1 MKWFGRKRE
10 AAVGVPAQSP
20 RTPAATLPRHTDWR
34 TYDEVAADYARAVAP
49 QLRPIAND
57 LVAVAEVPASGRL
70 LDVGTGTGVVL
81 EAAAGLAAFGVDP
94 SIPMLTHGR
103 PGMIAAA
110 DTINLPF
117 RNDTFHAATASLVL
131 PLFRKLDTALFD
143 VIRVLRPGGVLAV
156 ATWEEGEDELQK
168 MWRELAE
175 RAVGLEL
182 MRDEL
187 RDAEPW
193 AAVAGNRTT
202 LEQALRDAG
211 LHPVRVERRKYKLN
225 ISREDYISEK
235 TTEATGRFVRGM
247 LADEWPHFLELA
259 RAAYAATFPE
269 MLVDFRDVLFAVG
282 TKP

>member
-1 MKWFGRKRE
+1 MKWFGKKRQ
-10 AAVGVPAQSP
+10 ATARVPVQAQRTGTSSP
-20 RTPAATLPRHTDWR
+20 RRQTDWR
-34 TYDEVAADYARAVAP
+34 RYDEVADDYARAVAP
-49 QLRPIAND
+49 QLRPIAVD
-57 LVAVAEVPASGRL
+57 LVAFAEVPASGRL

-81 EAAAGLAAFGVDP
+81 QAPGQLHAFGVDP
-94 SIPMLTHGR
+94 SVPMLKRGR
-103 PGMIAAA
+103 AGTIAAA

-117 RNDTFHAATASLVL
+117 RTDTFHAATAAFVL

-168 MWRELAE
+168 TWRELAE

-182 MRDEL
+182 LRDEL
-187 RDAEPW
+187 RDVEPW
-193 AAVAGNRTT
+193 AAVGGDRAR

-211 LHPVRVERRKYKLN
+211 LHPVRVERRQYKLN
-225 ISREDYISEK
+225 ISRADYITEK

-247 LADEWPHFLELA
+247 LADEWPAFLEQA
-259 RAAYAATFPE
+259 RAAYAESFPE
-269 MLVDFRDVLFAVG
+269 MLVDFRDVLLSVG